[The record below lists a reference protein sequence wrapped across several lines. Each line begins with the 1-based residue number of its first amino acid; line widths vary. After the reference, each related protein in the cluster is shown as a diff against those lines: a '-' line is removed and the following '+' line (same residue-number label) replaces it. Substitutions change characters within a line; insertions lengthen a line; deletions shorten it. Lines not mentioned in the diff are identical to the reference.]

1 MRKTMR
7 FISTLLL
14 LLPAI
19 VVAAAPVKNA
29 RPKTTPAATKSAAAA
44 KDLAK
49 FLDEEW
55 EWGLKEFPERATT
68 VGDPRY
74 NDRLTDLSAEAI
86 ERRQQHSRDALAHLK
101 RIDRETLTEDDRL
114 SYDLFQREL
123 ERSIEGARFPTELM
137 PINQQEGIHK
147 EFAILSTVTQFR
159 TVKDY
164 RDYLARLSAFP
175 KQVDQTIA
183 LMERGKQKGWI
194 LPAVPLR
201 DVPDAIRAQIFP
213 DPEKSV
219 HYKPFEKFP
228 EGVSEAD
235 REALRIEGR
244 RRIAN
249 EVFPAYLKLYTYFTR
264 DYLPAAR
271 KDVGAWSLPDGEA
284 YYTYAIRFHTT
295 TQASAKEI
303 HETGLAEV
311 ARIRKQMEEI
321 IRQVKFKGNFDAFV
335 KFLRTDPRFYYKS
348 ATDLLQGYRDICKRI
363 DPELIRFF
371 GTLPRTP
378 YGVIPTPDFEAPTS
392 TTAYYRP
399 GSPEAPRPGYFVANT
414 YKLET
419 RPKYEMEALTIHE
432 AVPGHHL
439 QITLAQELAGVP
451 KFRRHESFTAF
462 VEGWGL
468 YAESLGGEMGFYT
481 DPYSKFGQLTYEM
494 WRAARLVV
502 DTGMHAFKWD
512 RQRAIDYMK
521 ANTAKTEHDITV
533 EIDRYI
539 VWPGQA
545 LAYKTGELKFKELR
559 ARARREL
566 GERFDIRR
574 FHDAVL
580 SAGALPL
587 DILEK
592 RTDSWIAREK
602 AAGEG
607 PKAKVQSPK

>member
-1 MRKTMR
+1 MWGRAV
-7 FISTLLL
+7 LLL
-14 LLPAI
+14 LFPTILL
-19 VVAAAPVKNA
+19 AAGPVKSA
-29 RPKTTPAATKSAAAA
+29 RPKAAPAAAKSAAAA

-49 FLDEEW
+49 LFDDEW
-55 EWGLKEFPERATT
+55 EWALREFPERATT
-68 VGDPRY
+68 LGDPRY
-74 NDRLTDLSAEAI
+74 NDRLTDVSFEAI
-86 ERRQQHSRDALAHLK
+86 DRRKAHSK
-101 RIDRETLTEDDRL
+101 ETLARLKKIGRESLSEEDRL
-114 SYDLFQREL
+114 SYDLFAREL
-123 ERSIEGARFPTELM
+123 ETSIEGDRFPTELM
-137 PINQQEGIHK
+137 PINQQDGIHQS
-147 EFAILSTVTQFR
+147 FAILSSLTRFANA
-159 TVKDY
+159 KDY

-183 LMERGKQKGWI
+183 LLDRGKQKGWV

-201 DVPDAIRAQIFP
+201 GIPDAIRAQIFP
-213 DPEKSV
+213 DPEKSP
-219 HYKPFEKFP
+219 HWKPFTRFP
-228 EGVSEAD
+228 EDVSEPD

-249 EVFPAYLKLYTYFTR
+249 DVFPAYLKLYTYFTR

-271 KDVGAWSLPDGEA
+271 KEVGAWALPDGEA
-284 YYTYAIRFHTT
+284 YYAHAIRLHTT
-295 TQASAKEI
+295 TDKTAKEI

-321 IRQVKFKGNFDAFV
+321 IRKVKFKGSFDAFL
-335 KFLRTDPRFYYKS
+335 KFLRTDPRFYYRTP
-348 ATDLLQGYRDICKRI
+348 TDLLVGYRDICKRI
-363 DPELIRFF
+363 DPELIRLF

-399 GSPEAPRPGYFVANT
+399 GSAEAERPGYFVANT
-414 YKLET
+414 YRLET

-439 QITLAQELAGVP
+439 QISLAQELTGLP
-451 KFRRHESFTAF
+451 QFRRHGGPTAF
-462 VEGWGL
+462 TEGWGL
-468 YAESLGGEMGFYT
+468 YSESLGDEMGFYT

-494 WRAARLVV
+494 WRATRLVV

-533 EIDRYI
+533 EVDRYI

-545 LAYKTGELKFKELR
+545 LAYKMGELKLKELK
-559 ARARREL
+559 ARAKREL
-566 GERFDIRR
+566 GDRFDIRK

-580 SAGALPL
+580 LSGALPL
-587 DILEK
+587 DVLET
-592 RTDSWIAREK
+592 RIDAWIAREK
-602 AAGEG
+602 APPAP
-607 PKAKVQSPK
+607 PKS

>member
-1 MRKTMR
+1 MSGL
-7 FISTLLL
+7 STLLL
-14 LLPAI
+14 LFPTVLL
-19 VVAAAPVKNA
+19 AAAPVKSP
-29 RPKTTPAATKSAAAA
+29 RPKASPAATRSAAAA
-44 KDLAK
+44 KELTK
-49 FLDEEW
+49 FFDEEW

-68 VGDPRY
+68 LGDPRY
-74 NDRLTDLSAEAI
+74 NDRLTDLSQEAI
-86 ERRQQHSRDALAHLK
+86 DRRHQHPKDALARLK
-101 RIDRETLTEDDRL
+101 KIDRGTLSEDDRL
-114 SYDLFQREL
+114 SYDLFEREL

-137 PINQQEGIHK
+137 PINQLDGIHK
-147 EFAILSTVTQFR
+147 DFAILSTLTQFR

-183 LMERGKQKGWI
+183 LMERGKQKGWV

-201 DVPDAIRAQIFP
+201 DIPDAIRAQIFP
-213 DPEKSV
+213 DPEKSP

-228 EGVSEAD
+228 EGVSTAD

-271 KDVGAWSLPDGEA
+271 KDIAASSLPDGEA
-284 YYTYAIRFHTT
+284 YYAYAIRFHTT
-295 TQASAKEI
+295 TEATAKEI

-335 KFLRTDPRFYYKS
+335 KFLRTDPRFYYKT

-439 QITLAQELAGVP
+439 QIALAQEATGVP
-451 KFRRHESFTAF
+451 KFRRHGGFTAF

-468 YAESLGGEMGFYT
+468 YAESLGDEMGFYT

-502 DTGMHAFKWD
+502 DTGMHEFKWE

-521 ANTAKTEHDITV
+521 ANTAKTEHDIAV
-533 EIDRYI
+533 EVDRYI

-545 LAYKTGELKFKELR
+545 LAYKTGELKLKELR
-559 ARARREL
+559 ARAKREL

-587 DILEK
+587 DLLEK
-592 RTDSWIAREK
+592 RIDVWIAREK
-602 AAGEG
+602 TN
-607 PKAKVQSPK
+607 PKTQDKSPK

>member
-1 MRKTMR
+1 MRL
-7 FISTLLL
+7 ISTLLL
-14 LLPAI
+14 LLPAT
-19 VVAAAPVKNA
+19 VVAATPVKSPRLKA
-29 RPKTTPAATKSAAAA
+29 SSASTRSAAVP

-49 FLDEEW
+49 FFDEEW

-68 VGDPRY
+68 LGDPRY
-74 NDRLTDLSAEAI
+74 NDRLTDLSQEAI
-86 ERRQQHSRDALAHLK
+86 DRRHQHSKDALARLK
-101 RIDRETLTEDDRL
+101 KIDRGSLSEDDRL

-147 EFAILSTVTQFR
+147 EFAILSTLTQFR

-175 KQVDQTIA
+175 KQVDQAIA

-271 KDVGAWSLPDGEA
+271 KDIAASSLPDGEA
-284 YYTYAIRFHTT
+284 YYAYAIRYHTT
-295 TQASAKEI
+295 TDKTAKEI

-311 ARIRKQMEEI
+311 ARIHKQMDEI
-321 IRQVKFKGNFDAFV
+321 IRQVKFKGNFDAFL
-335 KFLRTDPRFYYKS
+335 KFLRTDPRFYYKN
-348 ATDLLQGYRDICKRI
+348 ATDLLLGYRDICKRI
-363 DPELIRFF
+363 DPELIRLF

-439 QITLAQELAGVP
+439 QIALAQELTGVP

-468 YAESLGGEMGFYT
+468 YAESLGDEMGFYT

-533 EIDRYI
+533 EVDRYI

-559 ARARREL
+559 ARAKREL
-566 GERFDIRR
+566 GERFDVRR

-587 DILEK
+587 DVLEK
-592 RTDSWIAREK
+592 RIDSWIAREK
-602 AAGEG
+602 AVGEG
-607 PKAKVQSPK
+607 PKARVPSPK

>member
-1 MRKTMR
+1 MRS
-7 FISTLLL
+7 ISTLML

-19 VVAAAPVKNA
+19 VGAAAPVKNA
-29 RPKTTPAATKSAAAA
+29 RPKASAAAARSAAAA

-49 FLDEEW
+49 FFEEEW

-68 VGDPRY
+68 LGDPRY
-74 NDRLTDLSAEAI
+74 NDRLTDLSLEAI
-86 ERRQQHSRDALAHLK
+86 DRRHQHSKDALARVK
-101 RIDRETLTEDDRL
+101 KIDREALTEDDRL
-114 SYDLFQREL
+114 SYDLFSRDL

-147 EFAILSTVTQFR
+147 DFAILSTLTQFR

-183 LMERGKQKGWI
+183 LMEKGKQKGWVQ
-194 LPAVPLR
+194 PGVPLR

-213 DPEKSV
+213 DPEKST

-228 EGVSEAD
+228 EGISDAD

-264 DYLPAAR
+264 DYLSAAR
-271 KDVGAWSLPDGEA
+271 KDIAASSLPDGEA
-284 YYTYAIRFHTT
+284 YYAYAIRYHTT
-295 TQASAKEI
+295 TDKTAKEI

-335 KFLRTDPRFYYKS
+335 KFLRTDPRFYYKT
-348 ATDLLQGYRDICKRI
+348 APELLQGYRDICKRI

-414 YKLET
+414 YRLET
-419 RPKYEMEALTIHE
+419 RPKYEMEALTSHE

-439 QITLAQELAGVP
+439 QIALAQELTGLP
-451 KFRRHESFTAF
+451 KFRRHGAFTAF

-468 YAESLGGEMGFYT
+468 YSESLGDEIGLYT

-502 DTGMHAFKWD
+502 DTGMHAFNWD
-512 RQRAIDYMK
+512 RKRAIDFMR

-533 EIDRYI
+533 EVDRYI

-559 ARARREL
+559 ARAKQAL
-566 GERFDIRR
+566 GDKFDIRK

-580 SAGALPL
+580 LGGALPL
-587 DILEK
+587 DVLEK
-592 RTDSWIAREK
+592 RIDAWIAREK
-602 AAGEG
+602 AG
-607 PKAKVQSPK
+607 PEASKGQASAPK

>member
-1 MRKTMR
+1 MIRSVLA
-7 FISTLLL
+7 ISCFLLL
-14 LLPAI
+14 
-19 VVAAAPVKNA
+19 AA
-29 RPKTTPAATKSAAAA
+29 TPAKRPTKAGSAAMKSAAAA
-44 KDLAK
+44 KDIAK
-49 FLDEEW
+49 FFDEEW

-68 VGDPRY
+68 LGDPRY
-74 NDRLTDLSAEAI
+74 NDRLTDLSQEAI
-86 ERRQQHSRDALAHLK
+86 DRRHQHSKDALARLK
-101 RIDRETLTEDDRL
+101 KIDREALSEDDRL

-123 ERSIEGARFPTELM
+123 ERSIEGTRFPTELM

-147 EFAILSTVTQFR
+147 EFAILSTLTQFR

-271 KDVGAWSLPDGEA
+271 KDVGAWSLPDGDA
-284 YYTYAIRFHTT
+284 YYAYAIRFHTT
-295 TQASAKEI
+295 TEASPKEI

-335 KFLRTDPRFYYKS
+335 KFLRTDPRFYYKN
-348 ATDLLQGYRDICKRI
+348 ATDLLLGYRDICKRI
-363 DPELIRFF
+363 DPELIRLF

-439 QITLAQELAGVP
+439 QIALAQELTGVP

-468 YAESLGGEMGFYT
+468 YAESLGDEMGFYT

-566 GERFDIRR
+566 GERFDVRR

-587 DILEK
+587 DVLEK
-592 RTDSWIAREK
+592 RIDSWIAREK
-602 AAGEG
+602 SGG
-607 PKAKVQSPK
+607 QSPKPPVQSPK